1 MVSSSPFN
9 ADAQPP
15 VRRRGRPSG
24 KTASSSAVVSNDESL
39 QARTGTLQ
47 RGLALLDILTATGHP
62 MSLAELSAATELDQS
77 TALRLL
83 RTLEAAGRVIKVGD
97 GKRYLPSPT
106 SLRPLPLLHPLEEVR
121 READPLVRSLAAKV
135 GKTVVFVGYLGNER
149 VVIDVFQTAGS
160 LSPYY
165 SSWLKGPLHASGP
178 GKALLLANS
187 LQDRQAM
194 LPAAPYP
201 VSTPKTITESADLM
215 ADLAKAEARGY
226 VVVRDEFYDGLS
238 AVAANFHTWDKR
250 AVGCLSVTGHTADFD
265 DAAVASIGAELL
277 ACTKLIPLQVPSL
290 KLLEQL
296 AGR

>member
-1 MVSSSPFN
+1 
-9 ADAQPP
+9 
-15 VRRRGRPSG
+15 
-24 KTASSSAVVSNDESL
+24 
-39 QARTGTLQ
+39 
-47 RGLALLDILTATGHP
+47 
-62 MSLAELSAATELDQS
+62 MSLAELSVATELDQS

-83 RTLEAAGRVIKVGD
+83 RTLEGAGRVIKVGE

-121 READPLVRSLAAKV
+121 READPLVRSLATKV
-135 GKTVVFVGYLGNER
+135 GKTVVFVGYLGIER
-149 VVIDVFQTAGS
+149 VVIDVFQAAGS

-165 SSWLKGPLHASGP
+165 SSWLKGPMHASGP
-178 GKALLLANS
+178 GKALLLAS
-187 LQDRQAM
+187 TPQERQAL
-194 LPAAPYP
+194 LPPAPYP
-201 VSTPKTITESADLM
+201 ASTPSTITDPAALAADL
-215 ADLAKAEARGY
+215 LQAEARGY

-265 DAAVASIGAELL
+265 DESIAVIGAELL
-277 ACTKLIPLQVPSL
+277 ACTRLIPLQVPSL